1 MTSSNRHN
9 VSAQAN
15 QDKGPPAVIE
25 LKDAWLQLRSQS
37 GTTDILKGIDLS
49 IPTGQHVAACAVTM
63 SALCFRPSG

>member
-1 MTSSNRHN
+1 MNSSNRHN

-37 GTTDILKGIDLS
+37 GITDILKGIDLS
-49 IPTGQHVAACAVTM
+49 IPIGQHVALVG
-63 SALCFRPSG
+63 PSG

>member
-1 MTSSNRHN
+1 MNSSNRHN

-49 IPTGQHVAACAVTM
+49 IPLASMLLWLAPLAPGKQV
-63 SALCFRPSG
+63 F